1 MKMKKSYSPLYF
13 IGQALKGLWRNGVM
27 SFASVAVLMSCLVVM
42 GGFALLVL
50 NIDVNLDQLRLLNQ
64 VVVFAEYDTTPEQLD
79 SVERQIWNL
88 DNVKSVTHVTKDEAL
103 KGMMESEED
112 SEVYSD
118 ILGENNPL
126 SDEFIIEYEEVD
138 KISELTFQL
147 NQIDGVRKISQRIDL
162 ATQLES
168 IKHGVLMVFIW
179 FLLILMIISVF
190 IIVNTIKLSVF
201 ARRHEI
207 TVMRYVGATGW
218 FITLPFVI
226 EGIILG
232 IISGGVGY
240 LIEWYAYHY
249 VEKMVASG
257 AMSMISILS
266 YADIGGI
273 VLAGFLGVGIVTGIV
288 GSVVS
293 LGKYLKV

>member
-1 MKMKKSYSPLYF
+1 MKKAYSPLYF
-13 IGQALKGLWRNGVM
+13 IGQAIKGLWRNGVM

-50 NIDVNLDQLRLLNQ
+50 NIDVNLDQLKLLNQ
-64 VVVFAEYDTTPEQLD
+64 IVIFADYDATPEQLD
-79 SVERQIWNL
+79 AVERQIWNL

-103 KGMMESEED
+103 EGMIESEED
-112 SEVYSD
+112 AQVYED
-118 ILGENNPL
+118 IIGENNPL
-126 SDEFIIEYEEVD
+126 SDEYVIEYEDVD

-147 NQIDGVRKISQRIDL
+147 SQIDGVRKISQRLDL

-168 IKHGVLMVFIW
+168 VKNGVLMVFLW
-179 FLLILMIISVF
+179 FLVILMIISIF

-232 IISGGVGY
+232 VIAGGIGY

-249 VEKMVASG
+249 IEKMVASG

-266 YADIGGI
+266 YGDIGGI

>member
-1 MKMKKSYSPLYF
+1 MKKVYSPLYF
-13 IGQALKGLWRNGVM
+13 LSQAVKGLWRNGVM
-27 SFASVAVLMSCLVVM
+27 SFVSVAVLMSCLVVM
-42 GGFALLVL
+42 GTFALLVV
-50 NIDVNLDQLRLLNQ
+50 NIEVNLDQLRLLNQ
-64 VVVFAEYDTTPEQLD
+64 IVVFTDYDATPEQID
-79 SVERQIWNL
+79 AVERQIFNL
-88 DNVKSVTHVTKDEAL
+88 ENVKSVTHVTKDEAL
-103 KGMMESEED
+103 EDMIESEED
-112 SEVYSD
+112 RDVYDD

-126 SDEFIIEYEEVD
+126 SDEFIIEYNDVEGV
-138 KISELTFQL
+138 SELTFQL
-147 NQIDGVRKISQRIDL
+147 NQIDGIRKVSHRLDL

-168 IKHGVLMVFIW
+168 IKNGVLMVFIW
-179 FLLILMIISVF
+179 FLVILMVISVF

-232 IISGGVGY
+232 LIAGGVGY
-240 LIEWYAYHY
+240 LLEWYAYHY

-257 AMSMISILS
+257 SMAMISILS
-266 YADIGGI
+266 YSDMGTV
-273 VLAGFLGVGIVTGIV
+273 VLAGFLGVGILTGII

>member
-1 MKMKKSYSPLYF
+1 MKKSYSPLYF
-13 IGQALKGLWRNGVM
+13 IGQAIKGLWRNGVM
-27 SFASVAVLMSCLVVM
+27 TFASIAVLMSCLVVM
-42 GGFALLVL
+42 GGFALLVV
-50 NIDVNLDQLRLLNQ
+50 NIDVNLEQLRLLNQ
-64 VVVFAEYDTTPEQLD
+64 VVVFTDYEATPEQLD
-79 SVERQIWNL
+79 VIERQIWNL

-103 KGMMESEED
+103 EDMIESEED
-112 SEVYSD
+112 ASVYSD

-126 SDEFIIEYEEVD
+126 SDEFIIEYEDVEKV
-138 KISELTFQL
+138 SELSFQL
-147 NQIDGVRKISQRIDL
+147 NQIDGIRKISQRIDL

-168 IKHGVLMVFIW
+168 IKNGVLMVFIW
-179 FLLILMIISVF
+179 FLVILMVISVF

-201 ARRHEI
+201 SRRNEI

-232 IISGGVGY
+232 IIAGGAGY

-249 VEKMVASG
+249 IEKMVANGS
-257 AMSMISILS
+257 MSMLSILS
-266 YADIGGI
+266 YTDIGGI
-273 VLAGFLGVGIVTGIV
+273 VLAGFLGVGILTGII

>member
-1 MKMKKSYSPLYF
+1 MKKSYSPLYF
-13 IGQALKGLWRNGVM
+13 IGQAVKGLWRNGVM
-27 SFASVAVLMSCLVVM
+27 SFASIAVLMSCLVVM

-64 VVVFAEYDTTPEQLD
+64 VVVFADYEATPEQLD
-79 SVERQIWNL
+79 AMERNIYNL

-103 KGMMESEED
+103 EGMMESEDDE
-112 SEVYSD
+112 EVYSD

-126 SDEFIIEYEEVD
+126 SDEFVIEYEDVEKV
-138 KISELTFQL
+138 SELTYQL
-147 NQIDGVRKISQRIDL
+147 GQIDGVRKINQRIDL

-168 IKHGVLMVFIW
+168 VKNGVLMVFIW
-179 FLLILMIISVF
+179 FLVILSVISVF

-201 ARRHEI
+201 ARRNEI

-218 FITLPFVI
+218 FITLPFII
-226 EGIILG
+226 EGVILG
-232 IISGGVGY
+232 IVAGCVGY
-240 LIEWYAYHY
+240 LIEWYAYQY
-249 VEKMVASG
+249 IEKMIQGG
-257 AMSMISILS
+257 AMSMLSILS
-266 YADIGGI
+266 YGDIGGI
-273 VLAGFLGVGIVTGIV
+273 VFAGFLGVGIITGII

>member
-1 MKMKKSYSPLYF
+1 MKKSYSPLYF
-13 IGQALKGLWRNGVM
+13 IHQAIKGLWRNGVM
-27 SFASVAVLMSCLVVM
+27 SAASIAVLMSCLVVM
-42 GGFALLVL
+42 GGFALLVV
-50 NIDVNLDQLRLLNQ
+50 NIDVNLNQLRLLNQ
-64 VVVFAEYDTTPEQLD
+64 VVVFADYDADEEQLA

-103 KGMMESEED
+103 EDMLESDED
-112 SEVYSD
+112 REIYSD
-118 ILGENNPL
+118 IIGENNPL
-126 SDEFIIEYEEVD
+126 SDEFIIEYDNVE
-138 KISELTFQL
+138 KLSELTFQL
-147 NQIDGVRKISQRIDL
+147 NQLDGVRKISQRQDL
-162 ATQLES
+162 AAQLES
-168 IKHGVLMVFIW
+168 IKSGVLMVFVW
-179 FLLILMIISVF
+179 FLVILMIVSIF

-226 EGIILG
+226 EGVIHG
-232 IISGGVGY
+232 SVAGAVGY
-240 LIEWYAYHY
+240 FIEWYAYHY

-257 AMSMISILS
+257 SMSMLSILS
-266 YADIGGI
+266 YGDIGGI
-273 VLAGFLGVGIVTGIV
+273 VLAGFLGVGIITGII

>member
-1 MKMKKSYSPLYF
+1 MKKSYSPLYF
-13 IGQALKGLWRNGVM
+13 ISQAVKGLWRNGVM
-27 SFASVAVLMSCLVVM
+27 TFASVAVLMSCLVVM
-42 GGFALLVL
+42 GGFALLVV
-50 NIDVNLDQLRLLNQ
+50 NIDVNMEQLRLLNQ
-64 VVVFAEYDTTPEQLD
+64 VVVFADYEATDEQLD
-79 SVERQIWNL
+79 SIERQIWNL

-103 KGMMESEED
+103 KGMIENEED
-112 SEVYSD
+112 EEVYSD

-126 SDEFIIEYEEVD
+126 SDEFVIEYEDVEKV
-138 KISELTFQL
+138 SELSFQL
-147 NQIDGVRKISQRIDL
+147 NQIDGIRKISQRIDL

-168 IKHGVLMVFIW
+168 IKNGVLMVFIW
-179 FLLILMIISVF
+179 FLVILMVISVF

-232 IISGGVGY
+232 IIAGGAGY

-249 VEKMVASG
+249 IEKMVASG
-257 AMSMISILS
+257 SMSMLSILS
-266 YADIGGI
+266 FTDIGGI
-273 VLAGFLGVGIVTGIV
+273 VIAGFLGVGILTGII

>member
-1 MKMKKSYSPLYF
+1 MKKSYSPLYF
-13 IGQALKGLWRNGVM
+13 IGQAIKGLWRNGVM

-50 NIDVNLDQLRLLNQ
+50 NIDVNLDQLKLLNQ
-64 VVVFAEYDTTPEQLD
+64 IVIFADYDATPEQLD
-79 SVERQIWNL
+79 AVERQIWNL

-112 SEVYSD
+112 AQVYED
-118 ILGENNPL
+118 ILGESNPL
-126 SDEFIIEYEEVD
+126 SDEFVIEYEDVD

-147 NQIDGVRKISQRIDL
+147 SQIDGVRKISQRLDL

-168 IKHGVLMVFIW
+168 VKNGVLMVFLW
-179 FLLILMIISVF
+179 FLVILMIISIF

-226 EGIILG
+226 EGVILG
-232 IISGGVGY
+232 VIAGGIGY

-249 VEKMVASG
+249 IEKMVSSG

-266 YADIGGI
+266 YGDIGGI
-273 VLAGFLGVGIVTGIV
+273 VLAGFLGVGVVTGIV

>member
-1 MKMKKSYSPLYF
+1 MKKSYSPLYF
-13 IGQALKGLWRNGVM
+13 IGQAIKGLWRNGVM
-27 SFASVAVLMSCLVVM
+27 TFASIAVLMSCLVVM
-42 GGFALLVL
+42 GGFALLVV
-50 NIDVNLDQLRLLNQ
+50 NIDVNLEQLRLLNQ
-64 VVVFAEYDTTPEQLD
+64 VVVFTDYEATPEQLD
-79 SVERQIWNL
+79 VIERQIWNL

-103 KGMMESEED
+103 EDMIESEED
-112 SEVYSD
+112 ASVYSD

-126 SDEFIIEYEEVD
+126 SDEFIIEYENVEKV
-138 KISELTFQL
+138 SELSFQL
-147 NQIDGVRKISQRIDL
+147 NQIDGIRKISQRIDL

-168 IKHGVLMVFIW
+168 IKNGVLMVFIW
-179 FLLILMIISVF
+179 FLVILMVISVF

-201 ARRHEI
+201 SRRNEI

-232 IISGGVGY
+232 IIAGGAGY

-249 VEKMVASG
+249 IEKMVANGS
-257 AMSMISILS
+257 MSMLSILS
-266 YADIGGI
+266 YTDIGGI
-273 VLAGFLGVGIVTGIV
+273 VLAGFLGVGILTGII

>member
-1 MKMKKSYSPLYF
+1 MKRSYSPLYF
-13 IGQALKGLWRNGVM
+13 IHQAIKGLWRNGVM
-27 SFASVAVLMSCLVVM
+27 SAASVAVLMSCLVVM
-42 GGFALLVL
+42 GGFALLVV

-64 VVVFAEYDTTPEQLD
+64 VVVFADYDADEEQLAA
-79 SVERQIWNL
+79 VERQIWNL

-103 KGMMESEED
+103 EDMLESDED
-112 SEVYSD
+112 REVYSD
-118 ILGENNPL
+118 IIGENNPL
-126 SDEFIIEYEEVD
+126 SDEFVIEYDNVE
-138 KISELTFQL
+138 KLSELTFQL
-147 NQIDGVRKISQRIDL
+147 SQLDGVRKISQRQDL
-162 ATQLES
+162 ASQLES
-168 IKHGVLMVFIW
+168 IKSGVLMVFVW
-179 FLLILMIISVF
+179 FLVILMIVSIF

-226 EGIILG
+226 EGVILG
-232 IISGGVGY
+232 SLAGIVGY
-240 LIEWYAYHY
+240 FIEWYAYHY

-257 AMSMISILS
+257 SMSMLSILS
-266 YADIGGI
+266 YSDIGGI
-273 VLAGFLGVGIVTGIV
+273 VLAGFLGVGIVTGII

>member
-1 MKMKKSYSPLYF
+1 MKKSYSPFYF
-13 IGQALKGLWRNGVM
+13 IGQAIKSLWRNGVM

-42 GGFALLVL
+42 GGFALLVM
-50 NIDVNLDQLRLLNQ
+50 NIDINLNQ
-64 VVVFAEYDTTPEQLD
+64 LNLNEIVACADYDATPEQL
-79 SVERQIWNL
+79 EATEMQIYNL
-88 DNVKSVTHVTKDEAL
+88 DNVKDVIRVSKDDAL
-103 KGMMESEED
+103 KQLMQNEGDAEI
-112 SEVYSD
+112 YSD
-118 ILGENNPL
+118 VLGDSNPL
-126 SDEFIIEYEEVD
+126 SDEFHIVFEDVDKVDTLKYQLDEEVTG
-138 KISELTFQL
+138 I
-147 NQIDGVRKISQRIDL
+147 RKVTVNIYL
-162 ATQLES
+162 AKQLEN
-168 IKHGVLMVFIW
+168 IKNGVLMIFLW
-179 FLLILMIISVF
+179 FLVILTVISVF
-190 IIVNTIKLSVF
+190 IIINTIKLSVF

-232 IISGGVGY
+232 ILAGGIGY

-257 AMSMISILS
+257 SMSIIVILS
-266 YADIGGI
+266 YSDMGGI
-273 VLAGFLGVGIVTGIV
+273 ILAGFMGVGIITGII